1 MPFRRVTIIASS
13 VLFLLVA
20 AGEYTTAVH
29 AGESFQPIAPEELK
43 MTSEPLAP
51 GAAAVIL
58 YRQVD
63 RDDNLLTSHED
74 NYLRIKI
81 LTEEG
86 RKYANVEIPFLKGSY
101 DIAKLRG
108 RTIRPDGTVVE
119 FDERVF
125 EKELIKSRGMKF
137 LAKTFILPDAQ
148 VGSIIE
154 YFFTIDFREQYF
166 FESHWLLSE
175 DLFTKKA
182 KFSLKPYSHYNNRMS
197 ARWTWQNL
205 PPGTIPPAEGPDHI
219 IRMETNNIPAFQTED
234 YMPPEEE
241 MKARVDF
248 IYEDVT
254 LERTADQ
261 YWKHVGKTRNS
272 QLESFVDKRKAME
285 GAVSQIVSPND
296 PPEIKLHKIYERVQR
311 LRNTSYELRKTQQEE
326 KRDKEKVDEN
336 VEDVWKRGYGNGV
349 QLTWLYLAL
358 VRAAGFDASGVWV
371 SDRRHYFFN
380 AGLMQASKLNANV
393 VQVKLNG
400 KDLYFD
406 PGADFA
412 PFGLLT
418 WSETGV
424 KGLRLD
430 KDGGTWIQT
439 TLPASSESRIQ
450 HEGTLKLSDAG
461 DLEGKI
467 TVRYTGLE
475 AMYHRLNV
483 MHADDVTRK
492 KFLED
497 RLKIQI
503 PAAAEAELINKPD
516 WEGTE
521 TPLIGEF
528 DVKIP
533 GWASNAG
540 KRFLIPAGVFTASE
554 KLIFEHANRVHP
566 IYFEYPYE
574 KIDDVTIELPPGWQV
589 GSIPRAEDQD
599 KGLVGYSLKVEN
611 GKNVLHLTRKLR
623 VDFLILEQKYY
634 PSLRLFFQAVR
645 NTDEE
650 QIVLQPG
657 TATASN

>member
-1 MPFRRVTIIASS
+1 VSFRRVVTIASS
-13 VLFLLVA
+13 VVFLLVA
-20 AGEYTTAVH
+20 AGNYITTVH
-29 AGESFQPIAPEELK
+29 AGEGFQSIAAEELK

-119 FDERVF
+119 FDGKVF

-154 YFFTIDFREQYF
+154 YFYTIDFKERYF
-166 FESHWLLSE
+166 FESHWILSE

-182 KFSLKPYSHYNNRMS
+182 GFSLKPYSHYNNRMS

-205 PPGTIPPAEGPDHI
+205 PPGTTPPAEGPDHI

-234 YMPPEEE
+234 HMPPENEV
-241 MKARVDF
+241 KARVDF
-248 IYEDVT
+248 VYED
-254 LERTADQ
+254 LLLDRTADQ
-261 YWKHVGKTRNS
+261 YWKRVGKTRNS
-272 QLESFVDKRKAME
+272 QLEGFVGKRKAME
-285 GAVSQIVSPND
+285 EAVAQIVSPND
-296 PPEIKLHKIYERVQR
+296 PPEVKLRKIYDRVQH

-326 KRDKEKVDEN
+326 KRDKGKVDEN

-406 PGADFA
+406 PGADFT

-430 KDGGTWIQT
+430 KDGGTWIKT

-450 HEGTLKLSDAG
+450 HSGKLKLSDAG

-467 TVRYTGLE
+467 TVQYTGLE

-483 MHADDVTRK
+483 VHADDVTRK

-497 RLKIQI
+497 RLKTQI
-503 PAAAEAELINKPD
+503 PAAAEVELTNKPD

-528 DVKIP
+528 DVRIP

-574 KIDDVTIELPPGWQV
+574 KVDDITIELPPGWQV
-589 GSIPRAEDQD
+589 GSVPPAEDQD

-611 GKNVLHLTRKLR
+611 GKNVLQLTRKLK

-634 PSLRLFFQAVR
+634 PALRLFFQAVR
-645 NTDEE
+645 TADEQ